1 MRLTAGMIRQAGEEP
16 APGAPVQ
23 PVETSLTRHHLR
35 VAANQSIRGLDH
47 RPDLEMRNLNPLA
60 QSTPACMQQRL
71 GRARVQR
78 IGASFA
84 ST

>member
-1 MRLTAGMIRQAGEEP
+1 
-16 APGAPVQ
+16 
-23 PVETSLTRHHLR
+23 
-35 VAANQSIRGLDH
+35 
-47 RPDLEMRNLNPLA
+47 MRNLNPLA